1 MEPLNIFPTRSS
13 RSSPMAAGS
22 APLSA
27 IAGSRGW
34 RSGERPAM
42 RSALFRSATPASLRC
57 RVSSGRGSSP
67 SDSQKGRHLFP
78 KFLTASLI
86 AALMAGTA
94 GADTLREALVSTYA
108 TNPTLTGQRETLR
121 ATDAT
126 VAIARAAGR
135 PQVSGADGL
144 NRTLT
149 QSGLLINGGKGP
161 TVSAGVD
168 ISMPLFQG
176 GAVKNSVRAAQ
187 TRVEAGRATL
197 SAVEGDVFTQAVG
210 AYMDVIRDRAIVE
223 LNQN

>member
-144 NRTLT
+144 NRDLSR
-149 QSGLLINGGKGP
+149 SGILDIGGKGP
-161 TVSAGVD
+161 TLSAGVD
-168 ISMPLFQG
+168 LSYPVVNG
-176 GAVKNSVRAAQ
+176 GSGKESVRGGQA
-187 TRVEAGRATL
+187 RVGRA
-197 SAVEGDVFTQAVG
+197 
-210 AYMDVIRDRAIVE
+210 R
-223 LNQN
+223 